1 MRRCPLP
8 SRHLF
13 ESRDD
18 ARTSSAVRG
27 CLSLALFLSLVAVAP
42 AGATT
47 PTPTPTVCATV
58 TPEPLWVDPVISHTD
73 EMSQIVRVYVGHG
86 DRVDIETASGTFT
99 ATGDF
104 DAYANP
110 AEVRVD
116 LLPDTTHHLQVTAH
130 VGKIESEGCT
140 YGDYSLFTTRD
151 RFGDA
156 LTIVRGTAGSS
167 PSATPTPTPS
177 PRPQRTGDL
186 GTKVVHGKVY
196 DASVGPSTPLAGA
209 TVRYAHYSP
218 VNPGGSGSLVT
229 GADGQYAF
237 DLFLHDTD
245 AIQFTVEAPGFRTAT
260 AYTGGYELWS
270 GPAPDFAMIPLGG
283 EIEVDPVG
291 ETLHCSGSFDITI
304 SNVDTSGESL
314 LITRL
319 DLHHGYSQGYYGTGF
334 TWDLGGVELPLSL
347 PSGESLVIPVS
358 FSAAG
363 QSFPSRLHLDLESGA
378 RNTDDLESH
387 GLIVYYGEIGGCGE
401 PTRTPPACTGD
412 CDGDGEVAINELV
425 RGVSIGLEAMDIGV
439 CSAID
444 GDGDGE
450 ASIAELVT
458 AVDHAL
464 YGCSESGSN
473 PIVAARPSASLRV
486 HAPRRDKR

>member
-1 MRRCPLP
+1 MIVTGRDRHAPLP
-8 SRHLF
+8 IPSRYFF
-13 ESRDD
+13 ELRDGGRAA
-18 ARTSSAVRG
+18 ARACG
-27 CLSLALFLSLVAVAP
+27 GLSCSFLFLLLATAPVAAAP
-42 AGATT
+42 
-47 PTPTPTVCATV
+47 
-58 TPEPLWVDPVISHTD
+58 D
-73 EMSQIVRVYVGHG
+73 
-86 DRVDIETASGTFT
+86 
-99 ATGDF
+99 
-104 DAYANP
+104 
-110 AEVRVD
+110 
-116 LLPDTTHHLQVTAH
+116 
-130 VGKIESEGCT
+130 
-140 YGDYSLFTTRD
+140 
-151 RFGDA
+151 
-156 LTIVRGTAGSS
+156 
-167 PSATPTPTPS
+167 ATPTPTPS

-186 GTKVVHGKVY
+186 GAQVVHGKVY

-237 DLFLHDTD
+237 ELFLHDTD

-270 GPAPDFAMIPLGG
+270 RPAPDFAMIPLGG

-334 TWDLGGVELPLSL
+334 AWDLGGVELPLSL
-347 PSGESLVIPVS
+347 PSGESLFIPVS

-458 AVDHAL
+458 AVDRAL

-473 PIVAARPSASLRV
+473 LIVAARPSASLRV